1 MTDAHGQDPAEKK
14 PDDAPNGAPVPPI
27 DGSAAGHQPG
37 QPEAASP
44 YGQPQQPSQPQAPEQ
59 PHAPEQPQAP
69 GSPYG
74 QQPGQPPFGAPA
86 GQSQPGQ
93 SQPGQFGQPPQG
105 APHSQQPPQQPF
117 GAPNGQPQEQ
127 PGHYGQ
133 PQGQPGQN
141 GQYGQPQGQPGQY
154 GQPQGQPGQYGQQG
168 QPPYGQQPG
177 QPYGQP
183 GHGGPGGPVPPQFGG
198 QPGYGPQP
206 LSPAD
211 DKLWASL
218 SHFLGVLWLLP
229 SLIIFLV
236 FKDRGPRVREE
247 SKEALNWQ
255 ITFLIGYIALS
266 IVIGII
272 QAILYSTGAYGIAG
286 IFGLLQ
292 GALYVVNL
300 VFSII
305 GGVRVTQGGSYRYPF
320 SLRLIK

>member
-14 PDDAPNGAPVPPI
+14 PEDASNGAPVPPI

-37 QPEAASP
+37 QPESASP
-44 YGQPQQPSQPQAPEQ
+44 YGQPQQPSQPQ
-59 PHAPEQPQAP
+59 APEQPQAP

-105 APHSQQPPQQPF
+105 APYGQQPSQPPF
-117 GAPNGQPQEQ
+117 GAPT
-127 PGHYGQ
+127 
-133 PQGQPGQN
+133 
-141 GQYGQPQGQPGQY
+141 GQPQGQPGQY
-154 GQPQGQPGQYGQQG
+154 GQPGQFGQPQAQPGQYGQQG

-177 QPYGQP
+177 QPGQPYGQP
-183 GHGGPGGPVPPQFGG
+183 GQHGGPGGPVPPQFGG

-272 QAILYSTGAYGIAG
+272 QAILYTAGAYGIAG